1 MIDDDLQR
9 IVRSEMLEQS
19 EENRVAMSRID
30 IRNLDD
36 TFIAARFGHDR
47 LWGKRFALCGGSA
60 RGLLRLPFELKK
72 QCINMAD
79 QPLGMVRLKNPAQNG
94 LEVGL
99 HDPTGDAAIGTHQI
113 DDVLV
118 EGRKA
123 AARRRQIKNGVER
136 SLHLRP
142 VGTRNVGQDV
152 TEVRMEPK
160 GNERSERQFTDE
172 G

>member
-1 MIDDDLQR
+1 VWGQR
-9 IVRSEMLEQS
+9 A
-19 EENRVAMSRID
+19 RVVAPS
-30 IRNLDD
+30 IRAQE
-36 TFIAARFGHDR
+36 TVHQYGGPAVGH
-47 LWGKRFALCGGSA
+47 G
-60 RGLLRLPFELKK
+60 
-72 QCINMAD
+72 
-79 QPLGMVRLKNPAQNG
+79 RLKNPAQNG

-123 AARRRQIKNGVER
+123 AVRRRQIKNGVER

-160 GNERSERQFTDE
+160 GNERSERQFTD
-172 G
+172 